1 VFNPVDSG
9 SIATRSS
16 VLPIRS
22 STGTKIVANMEVSPT
37 NAVSYPVI
45 SASNKSTEWT
55 QDEVLYIRLYYELLF
70 AVASLAQAPLILQ
83 ADITPHKRFQNFF
96 STLQAVTSNS
106 DDCTV
111 RSLGFFVAKIDE
123 LVAGV
128 QWKIQR
134 TVLDRV
140 MHPSRIIPGVTITPT
155 LLTEYRKVRCK
166 IGLEKTVNEP
176 EKEPE
181 LWKFLQEEAVKQYLD
196 ISPVV
201 ISGEKRKLSAPSRPA
216 KRARTTASLEV
227 PDPVVVAPP
236 SHSDGSCNPISP
248 PPDTQEIRK
257 MPLPISQGVLSGT
270 GLLVKFRGI
279 AFNNKGTVVRRSG
292 PGLTPAMS
300 WNWIEPP
307 TRDPTKTND
316 KPQPYF
322 LARCSG
328 ITKANALCRKTL
340 NLNTQAEADSWRCPV
355 HRIGV
360 VRSSATPPIQPTNT
374 ENSGSMS
381 SKPEE
386 TPNISNNPLD
396 EKGEDT
402 PAVFLRKRA
411 QDLLARLT
419 VDVGPFP
426 TLTVDRVAY
435 DWMKKCNL
443 TDEQIEAQYRRYLE
457 DRE

>member
-1 VFNPVDSG
+1 
-9 SIATRSS
+9 
-16 VLPIRS
+16 
-22 STGTKIVANMEVSPT
+22 MEVSPK

-216 KRARTTASLEV
+216 KRARTTTSLEV
-227 PDPVVVAPP
+227 SDPVMVAPP
-236 SHSDGSCNPISP
+236 SHSDGPCNPIAP

-257 MPLPISQGVLSGT
+257 MPLPISQDVLSGT

-279 AFNNKGTVVRRSG
+279 AFNNKGTIVRRSSS
-292 PGLTPAMS
+292 GLTLAMS

-316 KPQPYF
+316 KPQPY
-322 LARCSG
+322 
-328 ITKANALCRKTL
+328 
-340 NLNTQAEADSWRCPV
+340 
-355 HRIGV
+355 
-360 VRSSATPPIQPTNT
+360 VRSRTGQQWT
-374 ENSGSMS
+374 
-381 SKPEE
+381 
-386 TPNISNNPLD
+386 
-396 EKGEDT
+396 
-402 PAVFLRKRA
+402 
-411 QDLLARLT
+411 
-419 VDVGPFP
+419 
-426 TLTVDRVAY
+426 
-435 DWMKKCNL
+435 
-443 TDEQIEAQYRRYLE
+443 
-457 DRE
+457 